1 MKSEPVIVERVYN
14 APLKTVWE
22 AITDV
27 EKMKQWYFP
36 MLEEFEPEV
45 GFETRF
51 DVAHSGKVFVH
62 IWKIKEVEPFKKISY
77 EWKFGGYPGD
87 SLVSW
92 ELFPEDEG
100 TRIVLTH
107 TGLETFRGDL
117 HPDLAAHNFKA
128 GWTSFIGTKLKE
140 FVEEETEVEN

>member
-14 APLKTVWE
+14 APLKTVWD
-22 AITDV
+22 AITDI

-36 MLEEFEPEV
+36 MLEEFEPEI

-51 DVAHSGKVFVH
+51 DVSHNGKVFVH
-62 IWKIKEVEPFKKISY
+62 IWKINEVVPFRKISY

-87 SLVSW
+87 SIVSW
-92 ELFPEDEG
+92 ELFPDGEG

-107 TGLETFRGDL
+107 TGIGSFRGDL
-117 HPDLAAHNFKA
+117 HPDLTAQNFEA
-128 GWTSFIGTKLKE
+128 GWTSFIGTALKN
-140 FVEEETEVEN
+140 FVEEETDVEN

>member
-1 MKSEPVIVERVYN
+1 MKDEPVIVERVYQ
-14 APLKTVWE
+14 APVKTVWE

-27 EKMKQWYFP
+27 DKMKQWYFP

-51 DVAHSGKVFVH
+51 DVGHNDKVFVH
-62 IWKIKEVEPFKKISY
+62 IWKVKEVEPLKKISY

-87 SLVSW
+87 SVVSW
-92 ELFPEDEG
+92 ELFPDGEG
-100 TRIVLTH
+100 TKIVLTH
-107 TGLETFRGDL
+107 AGVESFRNDL
-117 HPDLAAHNFKA
+117 HPDLAKHNFVA
-128 GWTSFIGTKLKE
+128 GWTGFIGTKLKE

>member
-1 MKSEPVIVERVYN
+1 MKNEAIVVERSYN

-22 AITDV
+22 AITDI

-36 MLEEFEPEV
+36 MLEEFVPEV

-51 DVAHSGKVFVH
+51 DVGHNDKVFVH
-62 IWKIKEVEPFKKISY
+62 IWKVKEVEPLKKISY

-87 SLVSW
+87 SVVSW
-92 ELFPEDEG
+92 ELFSEGEG

-107 TGLETFRGDL
+107 SGVETFRGDL
-117 HPDLAAHNFKA
+117 YPDLAAHNFVA
-128 GWTSFIGTKLKE
+128 GWTSFIGTKLKD
-140 FVEEETEVEN
+140 FVEEETEVES